1 MKLDRIPVQR
11 GRGADKEVKR
21 RRDKHPADQ
30 QLYSNIRAPSYHRQN
45 LLDLLRQA
53 VHEQDHARAAVAA
66 VTLLAAQ
73 DPKYLP
79 GPEKMFGPVEVKH
92 FPEVAAAGFE
102 VLRHEASHDEL
113 KRYLR
118 KQQDRQPMAEGAE
131 LVTFELVYLLA
142 EQGEYQDA
150 YDVLDSISSKSTQDF
165 YRAAVCGFL
174 RHAQVSEILQKAA
187 YDAAFCRALGRCR
200 PQSGLNMFQYDEQV
214 WTKGGQQLQEF
225 WNSAELHLKE
235 ALKLQPSAVS
245 EACLLAQLY
254 MMGGQP
260 EDALETARAVR
271 EAAPADSDAH
281 GLFILL
287 SEAEGPTS
295 ETLTELSQAYLEH
308 LMCDP
313 ASEHALQGLLKLN
326 ARLPVAP
333 RSLVEALALHLDV
346 ADDSR
351 SSAQQAWSVLA
362 QMLNAAAKHVVDL
375 EATSAQNR
383 EQSAAQEDRELSSQR
398 AAANGQQ
405 PRHADGQAER
415 RASGNEGDEQQAG
428 CCAAG
433 AELRAAW
440 ATWQALQ
447 ELLTVQRYWWK
458 KLHFRW
464 QDTPSAAAAGM
475 LEEQQDPE
483 QTDLQ
488 GSKAIVAAFMF
499 DIGDDG
505 MIDDTGE
512 HFVSRVQEHME
523 AAGEFGVA
531 MDIADAAELA
541 KSLRKAHGKRTQET
555 QGSPFDKHLAKF
567 GVVPNMPEVWWTVFP
582 YKRR

>member
-30 QLYSNIRAPSYHRQN
+30 QLYSNIRAPSYHRKN

-53 VHEQDHARAAVAA
+53 VGEQDHARAAVAA

-92 FPEVAAAGFE
+92 FPEVAATGFE
-102 VLRHEASHDEL
+102 ILRHESSHEEL

-118 KQQDRQPMAEGAE
+118 KQQDRQLTAEGAE
-131 LVTFELVYLLA
+131 LETFELVYLLA

-150 YDVLDSISSKSTQDF
+150 YDVLDSISSKSTQQF
-165 YRAAVCGFL
+165 YRTALCGFL
-174 RHAQVSEILQKAA
+174 RHAQVSEILQKAGC
-187 YDAAFCRALGRCR
+187 DAAFCRALGRPR

-235 ALKLQPSAVS
+235 ALKLQPSAVR

-254 MMGGQP
+254 MMAGQP

-295 ETLTELSQAYLEH
+295 ETVTELSQAYLE
-308 LMCDP
+308 LLVCDP
-313 ASEHALQGLLKLN
+313 ASQHALQGLLKLN
-326 ARLPVAP
+326 ARLPIAAT
-333 RSLVEALALHLDV
+333 SLIEALALHLDV
-346 ADDSR
+346 ADDSS
-351 SSAQQAWSVLA
+351 SSAQQAWTVLA
-362 QMLNAAAKHVVDL
+362 QMLNTAAKLVVDL

-383 EQSAAQEDRELSSQR
+383 EQSAAQGDRELPSQR
-398 AAANGQQ
+398 AAADGQ
-405 PRHADGQAER
+405 PPGEADGQAER
-415 RASGNEGDEQQAG
+415 QAPGNEGDEQPAG
-428 CCAAG
+428 SRAAG
-433 AELRAAW
+433 AELGAAW
-440 ATWQALQ
+440 DAWQALQ
-447 ELLTVQRYWWK
+447 ELLTVQRHWWK

-464 QDTPSAAAAGM
+464 QGSPSAAAGM

-488 GSKAIVAAFMF
+488 RAKAIVAAFMF
-499 DIGDDG
+499 GTGDD
-505 MIDDTGE
+505 DDTGE
-512 HFVSRVQEHME
+512 DFAPRVQEHME

-541 KSLRKAHGKRTQET
+541 KSIKKAHGKRVQET
-555 QGSPFDKHLAKF
+555 QRSPFDKPLAKF
-567 GVVPNMPEVWWTVFP
+567 GVVPNMPAVWWTVFP

>member
-1 MKLDRIPVQR
+1 MKLDRIPVER

-53 VHEQDHARAAVAA
+53 VGEQDHARAAVAA

-73 DPKYLP
+73 DAKYLP

-102 VLRHEASHDEL
+102 ILRHEASREEL

-118 KQQDRQPMAEGAE
+118 KQQDRQLTAEGAE

-150 YDVLDSISSKSTQDF
+150 YDVLDSISSKSTQHF
-165 YRAAVCGFL
+165 CRAAVCGYL
-174 RHAQVSEILQKAA
+174 RYAQVSEKAA
-187 YDAAFCRALGRCR
+187 CDAAFCRALGRSR
-200 PQSGLNMFQYDEQV
+200 PQNGLNMFQYDEQ
-214 WTKGGQQLQEF
+214 
-225 WNSAELHLKE
+225 E
-235 ALKLQPSAVS
+235 ALKLQASAVR

-254 MMGGQP
+254 MMAGQP

-271 EAAPADSDAH
+271 EAAPADLDAH

-287 SEAEGPTS
+287 SEAEGPTA
-295 ETLTELSQAYLEH
+295 ETVAELSQAYLE
-308 LMCDP
+308 LLTCDP

-333 RSLVEALALHLDV
+333 TSLMEALALHLDV

-362 QMLNAAAKHVVDL
+362 QILDTAAKLVVDL
-375 EATSAQNR
+375 EATSAQHR
-383 EQSAAQEDRELSSQR
+383 HQSVAQEDHELSSQR

-405 PRHADGQAER
+405 AGDADGQAP
-415 RASGNEGDEQQAG
+415 GNEGDEQQAG
-428 CCAAG
+428 SSAAE
-433 AELRAAW
+433 AELGAAW
-440 ATWQALQ
+440 DAWQALQ
-447 ELLTVQRYWWK
+447 DLLTVQRYWWK

-464 QDTPSAAAAGM
+464 QGMPSAAAGM
-475 LEEQQDPE
+475 LEEQQDPQ

-488 GSKAIVAAFMF
+488 RSKAIVAAFMF
-499 DIGDDG
+499 DTGDD
-505 MIDDTGE
+505 DDTGE
-512 HFVSRVQEHME
+512 DFVPRVQEHME

-541 KSLRKAHGKRTQET
+541 KSIRKAHGKRTQET
-555 QGSPFDKHLAKF
+555 QRSTFDKPLAKF

-582 YKRR
+582 FKRR

>member
-53 VHEQDHARAAVAA
+53 VGEQDHARAAVAA

-102 VLRHEASHDEL
+102 ILHQEASREEL

-118 KQQDRQPMAEGAE
+118 KQQDRQLTAEGAE

-150 YDVLDSISSKSTQDF
+150 YDVLDSISSKSTQHF

-187 YDAAFCRALGRCR
+187 CDAAFCRALGRSR
-200 PQSGLNMFQYDEQV
+200 PQIGINMFQYDEHV

-225 WNSAELHLKE
+225 WNSAELHLKA
-235 ALKLQPSAVS
+235 ALKLQPSAVR

-295 ETLTELSQAYLEH
+295 ETVTELSQAYLE
-308 LMCDP
+308 LLTCDP
-313 ASEHALQGLLKLN
+313 ASEHALHGLLGLN

-333 RSLVEALALHLDV
+333 TCLMEALALHLDV
-346 ADDSR
+346 ADGSR

-362 QMLNAAAKHVVDL
+362 QMLTSAANLVVDL
-375 EATSAQNR
+375 EATSAQHR
-383 EQSAAQEDRELSSQR
+383 EQSAAQEDHELSSQR

-405 PRHADGQAER
+405 PGDADGQVER
-415 RASGNEGDEQQAG
+415 QASGNEGGDEQQAG
-428 CCAAG
+428 SSAAG
-433 AELRAAW
+433 AELGAAW
-440 ATWQALQ
+440 DAWQIVQ

-464 QDTPSAAAAGM
+464 HGTLLAAGM

-483 QTDLQ
+483 QTSLQ
-488 GSKAIVAAFMF
+488 RSKAIVAAFMF
-499 DIGDDG
+499 DTGDDG

-512 HFVSRVQEHME
+512 GFVPRVQEHME

-531 MDIADAAELA
+531 MDIADAVELA
-541 KSLRKAHGKRTQET
+541 ISIKKAHGKRIQET
-555 QGSPFDKHLAKF
+555 QRSPFDKPLAKF

-582 YKRR
+582 FKRR